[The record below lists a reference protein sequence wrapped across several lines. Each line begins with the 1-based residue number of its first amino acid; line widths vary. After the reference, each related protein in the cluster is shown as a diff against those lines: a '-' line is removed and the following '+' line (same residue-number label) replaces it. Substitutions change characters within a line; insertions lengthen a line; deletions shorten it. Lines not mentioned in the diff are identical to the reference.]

1 MSNQLELFPV
11 LSKDQLQAINDYT
24 ETKRKESLRKTE
36 SVKNTVALL
45 IEGGFVEGKDYEV
58 THKTKDVTKE
68 VTLGRYSDP
77 FVAEVSFTENYGNVF
92 IKYSYYSSDSH
103 TLIKTS
109 STVRAEYKK
118 LECSCITPQYRAYLP
133 SSLFQK
139 LIEKNQKAQDE
150 FDRADVD
157 KQIMSY
163 TISKYEK
170 LYPNACITP
179 STDYTNYSGK
189 YTQYNTVLIEFKS
202 GSTVSLRLGY
212 HKDAEYV
219 SKSVDAVVKNFKM
232 VSQLCNHFN
241 NQ

>member
-1 MSNQLELFPV
+1 MSNQLELFEV

-45 IEGGFVEGKDYEV
+45 IEGGFVEGKDYRV
-58 THKTKDVTKE
+58 THETKDVTKE
-68 VTLGRYSDP
+68 VTLGRYNDP
-77 FVAEVSFTENYGNVF
+77 FVAEVSFTETYGNVF
-92 IKYSYYSSDSH
+92 IKYNYYSSDSH
-103 TLIKTS
+103 SILTRTS
-109 STVRAEYKK
+109 SVRADYKK

-133 SSLFQK
+133 SSLLQK

-150 FDRADVD
+150 FDRADAD
-157 KQIMSY
+157 TQIMSY

-170 LYPNACITP
+170 LYPNACVTP